1 MAKRQTRAMP
11 VNSDDSKVT
20 SLFRGAGGWD
30 PLGGDDHRD
39 QSYLKTVKPRTD
51 NQEALMKAIDEHALT
66 IAIGPAG
73 TGKTYLAVSKAVE
86 ALNAGRVARI
96 VITRPVVEAGE
107 SLGFLPGDINEKMDP
122 WMRPIYD
129 ALSDRLGAKQVR
141 QMVKEGTVEVAPLA
155 YMRGRTISRSF
166 LVVDEA
172 QNMTF
177 MQIKMLLTRLGWH
190 STMVITGDP
199 DQSDLL
205 PGVSGLAEAVQRL
218 EALEGAAI
226 VRLTAQDIVRH
237 PLVAAMMPLLA

>member
-1 MAKRQTRAMP
+1 MAKRPRQAVQTKAENNVHP
-11 VNSDDSKVT
+11 
-20 SLFRGAGGWD
+20 LYGGSSPRDWD
-30 PLGGDDHRD
+30 PLGEEIRD
-39 QSYLKTVKPRTD
+39 QSYLKTVKPRTI
-51 NQEALMKAIDEHALT
+51 NQEALMRAIDEHALT
-66 IAIGPAG
+66 ITIGPAG

-86 ALNAGRVARI
+86 SLNSGSVARI

-129 ALSDRLGAKQVR
+129 ALADRLGAKTVR
-141 QMVKEGTVEVAPLA
+141 QMVRDGTVEVAPLA

-190 STMVITGDP
+190 STMVVTGDP

-205 PGVSGLAEAVQRL
+205 PGVSGLAEAVRRL
-218 EALEGAAI
+218 ESLDSVAI
-226 VRLTAQDIVRH
+226 VRLDAEDIVRH
-237 PLVAAMMPLLA
+237 PLVAAMMPLLG